1 MPINTNLPSIISAK
15 MDLQPVQNLR
25 PEIDIVSVRNLPRE
39 SVSPLPLISPNKK
52 ENKGKSR
59 TQKKITKPT
68 AGSLLAKREKHSFN
82 SIGALSRS
90 KPTSGQSDKTHKPLH
105 LPPIMKQAAETGGS
119 SRETANILDK
129 PLLEK
134 RGDIACG
141 KIKMSHDSESIT
153 SSIVDSSTPHV
164 SSLTTRGYE
173 GEFYVTDQC
182 NAPIP
187 LVHVPLVHSTKMW
200 GECRFTLEI
209 DNDSVL
215 ELMTPPF
222 LESESVKGQ
231 DFSNLVKKYRTDV
244 GKLLQEISKAYDTDF
259 EVHPECEEKI
269 RTMLFDS
276 KKYKDFEKSKGKIAH
291 LSGNALEMRKESI
304 KQDEKRWESGRKLIK
319 TIRDLSDKPYAL
331 ASKMATNLTGGVS
344 KTVQVNVGQPYKNLV
359 SWVRLNAEAIS
370 TTKGNK
376 EELQKLAGAASQC
389 KFQHSHKDT
398 MQGFVLHSLIG
409 LQELNCRKNGV
420 QKNVGVMFH
429 PKTSPEDGFCALPM
443 MSEKAF
449 KEIKVALLEAN
460 QSMRGELKYVNH
472 LIENLNDIYAT
483 RLKQEGGTLII
494 ERKREFNDV
503 EIKKQE
509 RWHTMNRPDTRV
521 SIPIMKVGSA
531 IEIGTV
537 FEIRDVNAPIN
548 VVT

>member
-1 MPINTNLPSIISAK
+1 MPINTNLPSILSAK
-15 MDLQPVQNLR
+15 IDLKSVQNLI

-39 SVSPLPLISPNKK
+39 SVSNLPSIVPNKQESK
-52 ENKGKSR
+52 AKSR
-59 TQKKITKPT
+59 TQEKITKPT
-68 AGSLLAKREKHSFN
+68 VVSSLAKIEKYSFN
-82 SIGALSRS
+82 SIAALSRS
-90 KPTSGQSDKTHKPLH
+90 MPASGQSNETHKQLH
-105 LPPIMKQAAETGGS
+105 LPPIMKQAADIGGS
-119 SRETANILDK
+119 SRDTGNILGK

-141 KIKMSHDSESIT
+141 MIKMSHDSESIT
-153 SSIVDSSTPHV
+153 SRIVDSSTPHV

-173 GEFYVTDQC
+173 GEFYMQDHC
-182 NAPIP
+182 YAPIP
-187 LVHVPLVHSTKMW
+187 LVHVPLVDSTKMW

-215 ELMTPPF
+215 ELKTPPF
-222 LESESVKGQ
+222 LESESVTGQ

-244 GKLLQEISKAYDTDF
+244 GKLLQEISKTYGTDF
-259 EVHPECEEKI
+259 EVNPECEEKI

-276 KKYKDFEKSKGKIAH
+276 KKYKDFEKSKGKVAN
-291 LSGNALEMRKESI
+291 LSEHELERRKEII
-304 KQDEKRWESGRKLIK
+304 KQDEKKWGSGRKLIK
-319 TIRDLSDKPYAL
+319 IIHDLSDKPYAL
-331 ASKMATNLTGGVS
+331 ATKMATNLTGGLS

-359 SWVRLNAEAIS
+359 RWVSLNAEGIS
-370 TTKGNK
+370 TTKENK
-376 EELQKLAGAASQC
+376 EELQKLAFAASQC

-409 LQELNCRKNGV
+409 LQELNCRKNGIK
-420 QKNVGVMFH
+420 KNVGVMFH

-460 QSMRGELKYVNH
+460 KSMRGELKYVNH
-472 LIENLNDIYAT
+472 LIENLNDIYAI
-483 RLKQEGGTLII
+483 RLKQDGGTLII
-494 ERKREFNDV
+494 ERNREFNDV

-521 SIPIMKVGSA
+521 SIPIMKTGRA

-548 VVT
+548 VIT